1 MLVTPT
7 TLYHIPLPHRLSIHQ
22 EILQSHLLCHII
34 YVVVV
39 VVVVNL
45 LLRVVIVGGSD
56 GGFEDG
62 LFLDLIDNLVS
73 SCSEVSTGGSFREL
87 VKQGSRD
94 SSRDQPA

>member
-39 VVVVNL
+39 VNL

-73 SCSEVSTGGSFREL
+73 SGSEVSTGGSFREL
-87 VKQGSRD
+87 VKEGSRD
-94 SSRDQPA
+94 SSRD

>member
-39 VVVVNL
+39 VNL

-62 LFLDLIDNLVS
+62 LFLDLTDNLSPPAPRSQQVVPSENWSNKGVASKTVS
-73 SCSEVSTGGSFREL
+73 S
-87 VKQGSRD
+87 
-94 SSRDQPA
+94 